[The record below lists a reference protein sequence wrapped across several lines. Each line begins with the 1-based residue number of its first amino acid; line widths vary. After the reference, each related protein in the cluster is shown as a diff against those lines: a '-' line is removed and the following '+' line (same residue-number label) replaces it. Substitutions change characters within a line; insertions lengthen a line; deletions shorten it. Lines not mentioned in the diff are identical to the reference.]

1 MPSLLITVLIQQH
14 MKQFVIFILTI
25 CLFSSCAGWDGESKE
40 QFHSSCMESLRS
52 AGKTEAEAKSTC
64 DCRLEKTIKKY
75 PSVDEAMEHMDKIA
89 TDPEIAACK

>member
-1 MPSLLITVLIQQH
+1 
-14 MKQFVIFILTI
+14 MKRCIFCILTI

-40 QFHSSCMESLRS
+40 QFHSSCVESLKS

-64 DCRLEKTIKKY
+64 DCRLEKTMKKY
-75 PSVDEAMEHMDKIA
+75 PSVEKAMENMDKIA

>member
-1 MPSLLITVLIQQH
+1 MKNILGLIVAT
-14 MKQFVIFILTI
+14 IFLA
-25 CLFSSCAGWDGESKE
+25 SCEGWDGESKE
-40 QFHSSCMESLRS
+40 QFHSSCVESMKS

-64 DCRLEKTIKKY
+64 DCRLEKTMKKY